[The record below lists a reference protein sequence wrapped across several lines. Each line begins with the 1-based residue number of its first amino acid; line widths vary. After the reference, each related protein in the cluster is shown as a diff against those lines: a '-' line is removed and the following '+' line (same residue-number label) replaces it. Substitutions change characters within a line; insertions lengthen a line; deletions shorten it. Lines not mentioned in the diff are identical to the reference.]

1 MKTQLKNYRDTP
13 TPWGTTQ
20 GQIVKML
27 SDRDIY
33 DVQFTNISAETAI
46 RSGLELEPGTIA
58 IMLVFQ
64 KLVQLPDGTGGMI
77 PVRVI
82 IPNVETD
89 NKTLNQHYRLLF
101 WYLKSKFEAIDTGL
115 VEFAEEF
122 MAHLQ
127 IGDNRGG
134 FGRLWDKFKGGYYRA
149 IGNGTMPESNLL
161 PPLTKEDDNDNHEA
175 SS

>member
-1 MKTQLKNYRDTP
+1 MKTKLKNYRDTP
-13 TPWGTTQ
+13 IPWGTTQ

-27 SDRDIY
+27 ADRQIF
-33 DVQFTNISAETAI
+33 DVQFTNVSAETAA
-46 RSGLELEPGTIA
+46 RSGLDMERDTIA

-64 KLVQLPDGTGGMI
+64 KQEILPSGVHGNI

-82 IPNVETD
+82 VPNVRTD
-89 NKTLNQHYRLLF
+89 NRSLNQHYRLLY

-127 IGDNRGG
+127 IADRGT
-134 FGRLWDKFKGGYYRA
+134 FGRLWDKFRAGYYKA
-149 IGNGTMPESNLL
+149 LGSGGMPDANLL
-161 PPLTKEDDNDNHEA
+161 PPMIDDKDDDNA
-175 SS
+175 KA

>member
-1 MKTQLKNYRDTP
+1 MKKPLKSYLDTP
-13 TPWGTTQ
+13 VPWGTSQ
-20 GQIVKML
+20 GQIVNML
-27 SDRDIY
+27 SNQEIY
-33 DVQFTNISAETAI
+33 DVQFTNISADTAR
-46 RSGLELEPGTIA
+46 RSGLEMDKNTIA

-64 KLVQLPDGTGGMI
+64 KRVKLPDGTSGMI

-89 NKTLNQHYRLLF
+89 NRSLNQHYRLLF

-127 IGDNRGG
+127 IGDNRGN
-134 FGRLWDKFKGGYYRA
+134 FGRLWDKFKTGYYKA
-149 IGNGTMPESNLL
+149 IGNGSMPDSNLL
-161 PPLTKEDDNDNHEA
+161 PPLTGKDDDENN
-175 SS
+175 